1 MRDERKTI
9 RKVRGLTLNYNA
21 SELVSSDVIRD
32 MILKEMEGTVTV
44 HTAKKIKPRREG
56 GEVVSV
62 ITEAEDK
69 MYRISFFKRRRLRD
83 NTSVPF
89 GYKSDDRTIAI

>member
-32 MILKEMEGTVTV
+32 MILRETEGTVTV
-44 HTAKKIKPRREG
+44 HIANK
-56 GEVVSV
+56 V
-62 ITEAEDK
+62 
-69 MYRISFFKRRRLRD
+69 KR
-83 NTSVPF
+83 
-89 GYKSDDRTIAI
+89 